1 MTGDKKEIIELINVS
16 YKAENKV
23 ILKNIALSLFPKEIV
38 SLIGPNGVGKST
50 LIKIL
55 VGLLSPAQGKVWLK
69 PGIKIGYTPQKM
81 QLEALVPLTV
91 SRFLGLVKAKRPLQE
106 ILSELKIPLSLL
118 DTMVWHL
125 SGGEWQRVLLARAL
139 LQKPD
144 LLVLDEP
151 AQGIDLMGQA
161 ELYAL
166 LRHIRDKYLCGIL
179 LVSHDLHIVMA
190 GTDRVICLQQH
201 ICCQGLPAMVSKDPA
216 FQALFGS
223 VANDLALYTHQHD
236 HAHHEHERN

>member
-1 MTGDKKEIIELINVS
+1 MANEKLVELHNVAYQVNNKPILDNIELSVFS
-16 YKAENKV
+16 
-23 ILKNIALSLFPKEIV
+23 KEIV
-38 SLIGPNGVGKST
+38 SLVGPNGAGKST

-55 VGLLSPAQGKVWLK
+55 VGLLSPTKGKVSVK
-69 PGIKIGYTPQKM
+69 PGITIGYTPQKI
-81 QLEALVPLTV
+81 QLGALLPLTV
-91 SRFLGLVKAKRPLQE
+91 SRFLHLVEAKISLQE
-106 ILSELKIPLSLL
+106 VLTELNISPSLL

-144 LLVLDEP
+144 LLILDEP
-151 AQGIDLMGQA
+151 AQGIDLIGQA

-166 LRHIRDKYLCGIL
+166 LRHVRDKYACGIL

-201 ICCQGLPAMVSKDPA
+201 ICCQGHPATVSKDPA
-216 FQALFGS
+216 FQALFGP
-223 VANDLALYTHQHD
+223 VAKDLALYTHQHD
-236 HAHHEHERN
+236 HDHQH

>member
-1 MTGDKKEIIELINVS
+1 MANERLVELQNVAYQVNNKPILDNIELSVFS
-16 YKAENKV
+16 
-23 ILKNIALSLFPKEIV
+23 KEIV
-38 SLIGPNGVGKST
+38 SLVGPNGAGKST

-55 VGLLSPAQGKVWLK
+55 VGLLTPTTGKVCVK
-69 PGIKIGYTPQKM
+69 PGITIGYTPQKI
-81 QLEALVPLTV
+81 QLGALLPLTV
-91 SRFLGLVKAKRPLQE
+91 SRFLQLVEAKRSLQE
-106 ILSELKIPLSLL
+106 VLTELNISPSLL

-144 LLVLDEP
+144 LLILDEP
-151 AQGIDLMGQA
+151 AQGIDLIGQS

-166 LRHIRDKYLCGIL
+166 LRHVRDKYECGIL

-201 ICCQGLPAMVSKDPA
+201 ICCQGHPATVSKDPA
-216 FQALFGS
+216 FQALFGPI
-223 VANDLALYTHQHD
+223 AKDLALYTHQHD
-236 HAHHEHERN
+236 HDHQH

>member
-1 MTGDKKEIIELINVS
+1 MTYESLVTLNNIVYQIDNKTILDNIN
-16 YKAENKV
+16 
-23 ILKNIALSLFPKEIV
+23 LSVFPKEIV
-38 SLIGPNGVGKST
+38 SLVGPNGAGKST

-55 VGLLSPAQGKVWLK
+55 VSLLKSTKGTVKIK
-69 PGIKIGYTPQKM
+69 PGITVGYTPQKM
-81 QLEALVPLTV
+81 QLSAILPLTV
-91 SRFLGLVKAKRPLQE
+91 ARFLHLVKAKRPLKE
-106 ILSELKIPLSLL
+106 VLTDLNISGTLL

-151 AQGIDLMGQA
+151 AQGIDLIGQA
-161 ELYAL
+161 QLYAL
-166 LRHIRDKYLCGIL
+166 LRQIRDKYDCGIL

-201 ICCQGLPAMVSKDPA
+201 ICCQGHPAIVSKDPA
-216 FQALFGS
+216 FQLLFGPI
-223 VANDLALYTHQHD
+223 AKDLALYTHDHDHQHD
-236 HAHHEHERN
+236 PSN

>member
-1 MTGDKKEIIELINVS
+1 MANEKLVELQDVAYQVNNKPILDNIELDVFS
-16 YKAENKV
+16 
-23 ILKNIALSLFPKEIV
+23 KEIV
-38 SLIGPNGVGKST
+38 SLVGPNGAGKST

-55 VGLLSPAQGKVWLK
+55 VGLLAPTKGKVSVK
-69 PGIKIGYTPQKM
+69 PGITIGYTPQKI
-81 QLEALVPLTV
+81 QLGALLPLTV
-91 SRFLGLVKAKRPLQE
+91 SRFLSLVEARISLQE
-106 ILSELKIPLSLL
+106 ILTELNISPSLL

-144 LLVLDEP
+144 LLILDEP
-151 AQGIDLMGQA
+151 AQGIDLIGQA

-166 LRHIRDKYLCGIL
+166 LRHVRDKYACGIL

-201 ICCQGLPAMVSKDPA
+201 ICCQGHPATVSKDPA
-216 FQALFGS
+216 FQALFGPI
-223 VANDLALYTHQHD
+223 AKDLALYTHQHD
-236 HAHHEHERN
+236 HDHQH

>member
-1 MTGDKKEIIELINVS
+1 MAHSALVELKSIA
-16 YKAENKV
+16 YQIENKV
-23 ILKNIALSLFPKEIV
+23 ILDKIGFSIFPKEIV
-38 SLIGPNGVGKST
+38 SLIGPNGAGKST

-55 VGLLSPAQGKVWLK
+55 VGLLQPTQGKVNLK
-69 PGIKIGYTPQKM
+69 PGITIGYTPQKM
-81 QLEALVPLTV
+81 QLGSILPLTV
-91 SRFLGLVKAKRPLQE
+91 LRFLNLVKAKRPLSE
-106 ILSELKIPLSLL
+106 IVTELKISPTLL
-118 DTMVWHL
+118 DTMVWNL

-166 LRHIRDKYLCGIL
+166 LRHIRDKYECGIL

-201 ICCQGLPAMVSKDPA
+201 ICCQGHPATVSKDPA
-216 FQALFGS
+216 FQALFGPG
-223 VANDLALYTHQHD
+223 AKDLAVYTHQHD
-236 HAHHEHERN
+236 HNHHHDHE